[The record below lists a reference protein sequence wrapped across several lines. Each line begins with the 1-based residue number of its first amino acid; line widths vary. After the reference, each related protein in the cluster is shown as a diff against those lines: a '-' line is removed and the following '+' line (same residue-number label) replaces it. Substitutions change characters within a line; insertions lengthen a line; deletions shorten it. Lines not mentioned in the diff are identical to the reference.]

1 MQLRHLH
8 AFLLLLCAVP
18 HTVTTLT
25 TANIAPFERESS
37 LELMARHPQLAQ
49 ALCWLAL
56 QEEMIARDW
65 LVNVGQRTALERLAH
80 LLVRDLTRMQIVGLT
95 DGERCEL
102 PHAAGATPTRPGFP
116 VSGMLEI
123 HDFSTLQSVAMFT
136 SDYLHPGRERPARA
150 RRRFAPS

>member
-56 QEEMIARDW
+56 
-65 LVNVGQRTALERLAH
+65 
-80 LLVRDLTRMQIVGLT
+80 
-95 DGERCEL
+95 
-102 PHAAGATPTRPGFP
+102 
-116 VSGMLEI
+116 
-123 HDFSTLQSVAMFT
+123 
-136 SDYLHPGRERPARA
+136 REK
-150 RRRFAPS
+150 